1 MATTKLIKNLPRM
14 KEIVSVAAKFGFGE
28 MIRDTKL
35 GTFLGKFKKTHDIE
49 QKPAKV
55 RFRLALE
62 ELGPTF
68 MKLGQVLSMRPDLVP
83 PEWSEELANLQDSC
97 PIVPWNEIKKELE
110 KEYGAKIDELFA
122 SIDETPIGDGS
133 MAQVH
138 KAIAKDGKH
147 IVLKILRPNIEKTV
161 KSDLEV
167 LEAIATILNNHGA
180 KLGFDPKEVIDT
192 FAEALDNEL
201 DLRHEADST
210 KMLQAMTEDNA
221 AIFPEVFSDISTK
234 RILAIEEVKG
244 AELTKW
250 KEQNYTQEQRDKIV
264 ANGAHAVVRQTLEIG
279 FFHADPHPG
288 NIFVLK
294 DEKLCFIDCGMTG
307 RVEESMRKDLAMLL
321 YGVSENN
328 IDTVTKSFLRLGD
341 ISIDDVNNRELRKDL
356 QDFIER
362 FTEGPLG
369 DVDMGS
375 MLTAF
380 LDGLRKHNVKCPGDL
395 ILMIKALITIE
406 GVGKELSPTFNLVD
420 YAKPTI
426 EKLVK
431 SQFGFSA
438 LKNRT
443 EISAQLWAQLAER
456 LPGDATRML
465 DRIRRNKVRFQVD
478 VESIE
483 NMTHAIDR
491 SSTNVSLAMIISALI
506 VGSSIMVLANRS
518 EEMDIRAILGLLG
531 YLFAG
536 TLSVWQ
542 LIRHIR
548 HRQK

>member
-1 MATTKLIKNLPRM
+1 MPTSKLIRNLPRM

-28 MIRDTKL
+28 IIRDTKL
-35 GTFLGKFKKTHDIE
+35 GTFLGKFNKAHEVD
-49 QKPAKV
+49 QKPAPV

-62 ELGPTF
+62 ALGPTF

-83 PEWSEELANLQDSC
+83 PSWSEELANLQDSC
-97 PIVPWNEIKKELE
+97 PVVPWVEIKKEIE
-110 KEYGAKIDELFA
+110 REYGSELDSLFS
-122 SIDETPIGDGS
+122 SIEETPIGDGS

-138 KAIAKDGKH
+138 RAVSIDGNN

-161 KSDLEV
+161 RSDLEV
-167 LEAIATILNNHGA
+167 LEVVASLLNSHGA
-180 KLGFDPKEVIDT
+180 KLGFDPREVIDT

-210 KMLQAMTEDNA
+210 KMLKAMTADETA
-221 AIFPEVFSDISTK
+221 TFPEVYPECSTK
-234 RILAIEEVKG
+234 RILAIEEVNG

-250 KEQNYTQEQRDKIV
+250 EKQNYTQEQRDRIV

-288 NIFVLK
+288 NIFVLE

-321 YGVSENN
+321 YGVSEKNLDN
-328 IDTVTKSFLRLGD
+328 VTGAFLRLGD
-341 ISIDDVNNRELRKDL
+341 ITLDDINERELRKDL
-356 QDFIER
+356 RDFVER

-369 DVDMGS
+369 DIDMGS

-380 LDGLRKHNVKCPGDL
+380 LEGLRKHNVKCPGDL

-406 GVGKELSPTFNLVD
+406 GVGKAMSPDFNLVD

-431 SQFGFSA
+431 SQYGFSA
-438 LKNRT
+438 IKNRSET
-443 EISAQLWAQLAER
+443 SALLWAQLAER
-456 LPGDATRML
+456 LPDDATRIL
-465 DRIRRNKVRFQVD
+465 DRIRRNKVRLNID
-478 VESIE
+478 VESVE
-483 NMTHAIDR
+483 HMTDAIDR
-491 SSTNVSLAMIISALI
+491 SSRNVSWALVISALI
-506 VGSSIMVLANRS
+506 VGSSIMVLANRTDS
-518 EEMDIRAILGLLG
+518 IDIRSALGLVG
-531 YLFAG
+531 YIFAG
-536 TLSVWQ
+536 TLGVWRIIQ
-542 LIRHIR
+542 HWRAGR
-548 HRQK
+548 

>member
-110 KEYGAKIDELFA
+110 KEYGAKLDELFV

>member
-1 MATTKLIKNLPRM
+1 MTSSKLIRNIPRM
-14 KEIVSVAAKFGFGE
+14 KEIASVAAKFGFGE
-28 MIRDTKL
+28 IIRDTKL
-35 GTFLGKFKKTHDIE
+35 GTFLGKFKTIHDAQQE
-49 QKPAKV
+49 PAPV

-68 MKLGQVLSMRPDLVP
+68 MKLGQVLSMRPDLIP
-83 PEWSEELANLQDSC
+83 PSWSTELANLQDSC
-97 PIVPWNEIKKELE
+97 PVVPWDEIKKELE
-110 KEYGAKIDELFA
+110 IEYGEDLDAVFA
-122 SIDETPIGDGS
+122 SIEETPIGDGS

-138 KAIAKDGKH
+138 RATTKEGKR
-147 IVLKILRPNIEKTV
+147 IVLKILRPNIERIV
-161 KSDLEV
+161 NADLQV
-167 LEAIATILNNHGA
+167 LEGVATLLNSHGA

-201 DLRHEADST
+201 DLRHEANST
-210 KMLQAMTEDNA
+210 KMLTSMTADETA
-221 AIFPEVFSDISTK
+221 TFPEVFTEISTK
-234 RILAIEEVKG
+234 RVLAIEEVHG

-250 KEQNYTQEQRDKIV
+250 KDQNYTQEQRDKIV

-288 NIFVLK
+288 NIFVL
-294 DEKLCFIDCGMTG
+294 EGERLCFIDCGMTG

-328 IDTVTKSFLRLGD
+328 IDNVTKSFLSLGD
-341 ISIDDVNNRELRKDL
+341 ISLDDVNERELRKDL

-380 LDGLRKHNVKCPGDL
+380 LEGLRKHNVKCPGDL

-406 GVGKELSPTFNLVD
+406 GVGKELSPSFNLVD

-426 EKLVK
+426 EKLVR
-431 SQFGFSA
+431 SQFGISAIKSRTEVSA
-438 LKNRT
+438 L
-443 EISAQLWAQLAER
+443 LWAQLAER
-456 LPGDATRML
+456 LPNDATRIL
-465 DRIRRNKVRFQVD
+465 DRIRRNKVRLNID
-478 VESIE
+478 SESIE
-483 NMTHAIDR
+483 HMTDAIER
-491 SSTNVSLAMIISALI
+491 SSKNISWALVIAALI
-506 VGSSIMVLANRS
+506 VGSSIMVLANRTDS
-518 EEMDIRAILGLLG
+518 IDIRSALGLAG

-536 TLSVWQ
+536 TLGVWRIIQ
-542 LIRHIR
+542 HLRYGR
-548 HRQK
+548 